1 MGHIL
6 ILDNW
11 KQRINALWSHAE
23 TLHDNIENE
32 MYEGKQ
38 LQIANELME
47 SIEQSVS
54 GDLNAATIDGV
65 INEVETFLG
74 I

>member
-1 MGHIL
+1 MPHIL
-6 ILDNW
+6 ILDQW
-11 KQRINALWSHAE
+11 KQRINALHERAE